1 MNKLL
6 FIRYKK
12 TTGILEGG
20 EQASQKNYDLLATLL
35 GKENITT
42 YYIHDEAKKKKPIDY
57 LRGIF
62 YFLRNYYFGLTPS
75 RVEEIVL
82 LADAYEYVFIDR
94 SVFGIVAKKLKEH
107 GFKGQII
114 SFFHN
119 VEEIYFSA
127 KISRFAPWRR
137 LVLHCADAN
146 DRYTATFSDKIIAL
160 NSRDAQEIEH
170 RYNRQVDMLIPITF
184 KDRLKE
190 IPPKEKLTSTPP
202 LCLFIGSYFAANTEG
217 ILWFIKEVYPSVS
230 IRLKIVGKGMDKLR
244 KKVSQEIEI
253 ISDAP
258 DINFYFEEAD
268 IILLPIFKGSGMKV
282 KTCES
287 LMFGKN
293 IVGTTEA
300 FEGYELEYNKV
311 GALCNTKQDF
321 IHALKDF
328 SENPRPKFN
337 AYSRQVYLEKYAE
350 VTVIDKFKTVLGL

>member
-20 EQASQKNYDLLATLL
+20 ELASQKNYDLLATLL

-42 YYIHDEAKKKKPIDY
+42 YYIHDEAKKKKLGDY
-57 LRGIF
+57 LCGIF
-62 YFLRNYYFGLTPS
+62 YFLRNYYFGLTPA
-75 RVEEIVL
+75 RVKEIVL
-82 LADAYEYVFIDR
+82 LANAYEFVFVDR
-94 SVFGIVAKKLKEH
+94 SVFGIVAKRLKE
-107 GFKGQII
+107 KGYKGLVI

-127 KISRFAPWRR
+127 KISRFAPWRPI
-137 LVLHCADAN
+137 VLHCADAN
-146 DRYTATFSDKIIAL
+146 DRFTATFSDKIIAL
-160 NSRDAQEIEH
+160 NSRDAQEIAR

-184 KDRLKE
+184 KDRLEVTPSKKE
-190 IPPKEKLTSTPP
+190 LTAKYP
-202 LCLFIGSYFAANTEG
+202 LCLFIGSYFAGNTEG
-217 ILWFIKEVYPSVS
+217 ILWFIKEVYPNVT
-230 IRLKIVGKGMDKLR
+230 IRLKIVGKGMDKMR
-244 KKVSQEIEI
+244 KDIPKEIELV
-253 ISDAP
+253 SDAP
-258 DINFYFEEAD
+258 DITPFFEEAD
-268 IILLPIFKGSGMKV
+268 VIILPIFKGSGMKV

-300 FEGYELEYNKV
+300 FEGYELAYDQV
-311 GALCNTKQDF
+311 GALCNTKDDF
-321 IHALKDF
+321 INALKDL

-350 VTVIDKFKTVLGL
+350 ETVIDKFKEVLGL